1 MPLTAFVRR
10 VVRAPAVWAL
20 LLAACAGS
28 NTDRTDSATLQAAVS
43 DALVGPGVR
52 EGTWQDAD
60 ERSTWRAT
68 LDGPRITR
76 IDEVSTFTD
85 SAQSTRQFGFDS
97 TEQLTTFREERRQ
110 LIYGATA
117 APDTVQ
123 TLIEL
128 EWQQD
133 SLARSAKRVDGAD
146 RLLQPFEIDN
156 FRAHAAELL
165 RVVRAGTTTSPRTP
179 TP

>member
-1 MPLTAFVRR
+1 MPHPSFVRR
-10 VVRAPAVWAL
+10 TVFAPIVLTL

-28 NTDRTDSATLQAAVS
+28 DAKSSNGAPLQAAVTDS
-43 DALVGPGVR
+43 LVGPGMR
-52 EGTWQDAD
+52 EGTWEDAD

-68 LDGPRITR
+68 LDGPRITD
-76 IDEVSTFTD
+76 ITEVSTFTD
-85 SAQSTRQFGFDS
+85 SAQSTRQFRFDS
-97 TEQLTTFREERRQ
+97 TERLTTFREERRQ
-110 LIYGATA
+110 LIFGATA
-117 APDTVQ
+117 APDTVE
-123 TLIEL
+123 TIIEL

>member
-1 MPLTAFVRR
+1 MALT
-10 VVRAPAVWAL
+10 L
-20 LLAACAGS
+20 LLAACGGS
-28 NTDRTDSATLQAAVS
+28 DAKSGDGAALQAAVTDS
-43 DALVGPGVR
+43 LVGPGVR
-52 EGTWQDAD
+52 EGSWQDAD

-68 LDGPRITR
+68 LNGPRVTDIN
-76 IDEVSTFTD
+76 EVAIFTD
-85 SAQSTRQFGFDS
+85 SAQSTRQFRFDS
-97 TEQLTTFREERRQ
+97 TERLITFREERRQ
-110 LIYGATA
+110 LIFGATA
-117 APDTVQ
+117 TPDTVR
-123 TLIEL
+123 TVIEL

-165 RVVRAGTTTSPRTP
+165 RVVRAGTITSPRTP

>member
-1 MPLTAFVRR
+1 MPYASFVRR
-10 VVRAPAVWAL
+10 TVVAPLVTL

-28 NTDRTDSATLQAAVS
+28 DAGTRDSATLQAAVTDS
-43 DALVGPGVR
+43 LVGPGVR
-52 EGTWQDAD
+52 EGSWQDAD

-85 SAQSTRQFGFDS
+85 SAQSTRQFGFS
-97 TEQLTTFREERRQ
+97 ATEQLTTFREERQQ

-117 APDTVQ
+117 TPDTVR
-123 TLIEL
+123 TIIEL

-133 SLARSAKRVDGAD
+133 SLARSSKRVDGAD

-156 FRAHAAELL
+156 FRAHATELL
-165 RVVRAGTTTSPRTP
+165 RVVRAGATTSPRTP